1 MASDFTSLMDL
12 AQQIARENQAS
23 FPAVV
28 KELLHYEILQT
39 LMESGSAGNLVFQG
53 GTALRLCHSGA
64 RYSEDLDFAGGLDFD
79 ASVMKPF
86 VERVKKSV
94 GSRYGLSI
102 EVAERLPN
110 PPDKV
115 PLGRWK
121 AKVRLPLLDRSAQQ
135 SYLIQVKVAKIQAYS
150 SEVMQV
156 RTMSDNVPYA
166 YRAILLK
173 SESKEE
179 ILADKI
185 IALGARPYIKQRDS
199 WDIHMLAQA
208 GASLDIE
215 LVRWKIKDYFLDRTN
230 FVQSL
235 RSRTKQ
241 LGDQVTIGAFQKEM
255 SRFLE
260 GPHRAIIQDTF
271 VVHQMLS
278 VVAGVAKA
286 ALNELTPDKPSPPEV
301 P

>member
-1 MASDFTSLMDL
+1 M
-12 AQQIARENQAS
+12 
-23 FPAVV
+23 
-28 KELLHYEILQT
+28 
-39 LMESGSAGNLVFQG
+39 
-53 GTALRLCHSGA
+53 
-64 RYSEDLDFAGGLDFD
+64 
-79 ASVMKPF
+79 
-86 VERVKKSV
+86 
-94 GSRYGLSI
+94 
-102 EVAERLPN
+102 
-110 PPDKV
+110 
-115 PLGRWK
+115 
-121 AKVRLPLLDRSAQQ
+121 
-135 SYLIQVKVAKIQAYS
+135 AKIPAYS

-156 RTMSDNVPYA
+156 RTMSDDVPYA

-185 IALGARPYIKQRDS
+185 IALGARPYIKQRDL

-208 GASLDIE
+208 GVSLQIE

-235 RSRTKQ
+235 HSRIKQ
-241 LGDQVTIGAFQKEM
+241 LGDQATIGAFQKEM

-260 GPHRAIIQDTF
+260 GPHRAIIQNAS

-278 VVAGVAKA
+278 VVAGVAEGA
-286 ALNELTPDKPSPPEV
+286 RNELALDGPIPPEA